1 MQYHYR
7 MTQTVTNDVS
17 PPVTT
22 DVTSSFSSGR
32 VKWFNNKAGYGF
44 ITVSSS
50 DHEGS
55 DVFVHHSAIT
65 VEHEQYRYLVQGEYV
80 NFDLCQVED
89 DNHKWQAGAV
99 KGINGGKLMCETRL
113 ESRES
118 RLSRTSPGEGDVDVD
133 RRPGHGQGPGQ
144 GPGQGQGQRPG
155 PSRGG
160 SYREDNAQHYRVR
173 SRGTGPREGDEW
185 MLVRRRAPKP
195 GGVSSPSKEVL
206 RGRPTKTHTGGG
218 NS

>member
-1 MQYHYR
+1 MKYHYR
-7 MTQTVTNDVS
+7 MTQTETNDVS

-44 ITVSSS
+44 ITVSSG

-118 RLSRTSPGEGDVDVD
+118 RMTRTSPGEGEVDVD
-133 RRPGHGQGPGQ
+133 R
-144 GPGQGQGQRPG
+144 RPG

-195 GGVSSPSKEVL
+195 VGASSPSKEVL
-206 RGRPTKTHTGGG
+206 RGRPTKTHNGGG
-218 NS
+218 NN